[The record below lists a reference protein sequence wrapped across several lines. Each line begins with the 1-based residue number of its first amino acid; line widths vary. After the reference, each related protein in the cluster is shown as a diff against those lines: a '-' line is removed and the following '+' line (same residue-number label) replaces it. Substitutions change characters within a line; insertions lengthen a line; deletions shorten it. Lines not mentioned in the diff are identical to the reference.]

1 MENYRDLIT
10 SLIAWAAAATGLI
23 AVVRSKADKKTDR
36 AIVVIDDAR
45 PTGGLLEVD
54 VQNVGGRAALN
65 VLVSD
70 PSGNRSQVR
79 TGLAANGRCTMRL
92 LDVGAVSLAL
102 RLEHSDPDGSHTD
115 ANFAFSRD
123 AAGVMLP
130 APWGARGCTCRA

>member
-10 SLIAWAAAATGLI
+10 SLIAWAAAATRLI

-36 AIVVIDDAR
+36 AIVVIDGAS
-45 PTGGLLEVD
+45 PTGDQLKVD

-79 TGLAANGRCTMRL
+79 TGLAANGRCTLHL
-92 LDVGAVSLAL
+92 LDVGAVSLTL
-102 RLEHSDPDGSHTD
+102 RLEHSDPDGSRTD
-115 ANFAFSRD
+115 EKFAFSRD
-123 AAGVMLP
+123 AGGVMLP
-130 APWGARGCTCRA
+130 AP